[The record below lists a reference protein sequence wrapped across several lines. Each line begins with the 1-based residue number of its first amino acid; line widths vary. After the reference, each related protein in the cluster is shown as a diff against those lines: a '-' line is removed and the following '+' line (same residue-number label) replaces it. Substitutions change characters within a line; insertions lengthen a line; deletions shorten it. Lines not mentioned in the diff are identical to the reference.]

1 MGVELLFKLD
11 NSTPCV
17 LMNCASSSFGSNKNS
32 AEDESIFQALHFFK
46 LTAFITAQSFTCKIV
61 LTLKSKSAIILEQ
74 INDSSS
80 L

>member
-46 LTAFITAQSFTCKIV
+46 LTAFITA
-61 LTLKSKSAIILEQ
+61 
-74 INDSSS
+74 
-80 L
+80 